1 MINIFFFLQTNRL
14 LEHHKPWSLVNDPTC
29 YPHLETVLAVAMES
43 LRLSAV
49 LLSPVLPQTSAT
61 ILTRLGLDP
70 TNIGPNDLQSIME
83 EQSIKC
89 PVIGGPPLLAKI
101 KL

>member
-1 MINIFFFLQTNRL
+1 MER
-14 LEHHKPWSLVNDPTC
+14 HKPWSLVNDPTC
-29 YPHLETVLAVAMES
+29 YPHLETVLAIAMES

-49 LLSPVLPQTSAT
+49 LLSPVLPQTSAI

-70 TNIGPNDLQSIME
+70 TNIGPNDLQSVVE
-83 EQSIKC
+83 DQSIKC
-89 PVIGGPPLLAKI
+89 PVIGGSPLLAKI